1 VFAPAVASMPAF
13 LLFFADARSGHS
25 LIGSL
30 IDAHPHAVVSNEANV
45 LEQYVQE
52 VFPSID
58 AAADLPKKVS
68 AADWREHAVKLAPAL
83 VRERA
88 LARVVDNAVWCGLTG
103 RYQTDY
109 LYSVPGAYSGQWT
122 CDINVIGDKKGLG
135 TRVAVRALSKVGA
148 LELFGD
154 FVDALAV
161 DALKIIIVRT
171 TDAAAQTSELDPDD
185 PDELVDS
192 LRSELAWP
200 RPAHGTRLDVLRVDD
215 FACAPDEQLR
225 RICAFLGL
233 SEDETFLA
241 AATATVNTGYC
252 HRTGTRTPEERVGA
266 VGLDRFG

>member
-1 VFAPAVASMPAF
+1 M
-13 LLFFADARSGHS
+13 
-25 LIGSL
+25 
-30 IDAHPHAVVSNEANV
+30 
-45 LEQYVQE
+45 
-52 VFPSID
+52 
-58 AAADLPKKVS
+58 
-68 AADWREHAVKLAPAL
+68 
-83 VRERA
+83 
-88 LARVVDNAVWCGLTG
+88 
-103 RYQTDY
+103 
-109 LYSVPGAYSGQWT
+109 PGAYSGQWT

-171 TDAAAQTSELDPDD
+171 TDAAAQTSELDPDKS
-185 PDELVDS
+185 DELVDS

-252 HRTGTRTPEERVGA
+252 HRTGTRTPEERKGA